1 MRYREFALF
10 ENPIDTGEDLSSY
23 VEDDADH
30 EADNALIDV
39 LRRIQFSGAKMPKI
53 TVAAL
58 LNLVKNEPGGE
69 AFDKN
74 ALEKAKSNNEA
85 VKELIKNIEADNNGI
100 EYVFLKPPEPVEGEL
115 GQDGAPADSEK
126 SANIVS
132 SMASRAAKN

>member
-10 ENPIDTGEDLSSY
+10 EAGIDGEDLSAY

-30 EADNALIDV
+30 EADAALLDV

-58 LNLVKNEPGGE
+58 INLVNNEPGGE
-69 AFDKN
+69 AFDKT

-85 VKELIKNIEADNNGI
+85 AKNLIKNIEADNNGI
-100 EYVFLKPPEPVEGEL
+100 EYVFIKPPEPIDEPGAGGE
-115 GQDGAPADSEK
+115 APDAEK
-126 SANIVS
+126 SASIVS
-132 SMASRAAKN
+132 GMASRAAGA